1 MRPPKY
7 PCTAPAAMPT
17 TDEMPASA
25 KPNKTEIRKYGKL
38 TDSFQTS
45 MTRFLGGRPRFR
57 RNMLSKEKADREQEE
72 PPTNVLI
79 LVEHPPV
86 YTTGIRTKAGTH
98 SYLSKIII
106 K

>member
-1 MRPPKY
+1 MIKVLNLGCLDYRR
-7 PCTAPAAMPT
+7 TLRIQHHLAAR
-17 TDEMPASA
+17 
-25 KPNKTEIRKYGKL
+25 IR
-38 TDSFQTS
+38 
-45 MTRFLGGRPRFR
+45 
-57 RNMLSKEKADREQEE
+57 ADREQEE